1 VQTPR
6 PERLPGARRPL
17 LAASGCLVVLALL
30 GWAVAAGA
38 GPVLRLDRAVSV
50 ALYAGDDRSGLH
62 EAVLQVA
69 TSPGSAALRGVVVL
83 AVGVWLARRRAW
95 RTAGWVLVATVLV
108 GPLTTALKEL
118 VGRQRPQFTEGG
130 AHLESLS
137 FPSGHA
143 SGVATLV
150 TVGLVLTWPLLS
162 PTGRRRALATGVA
175 LGLLVG
181 CTRMW
186 LGVHFLSDVVGGW
199 ALGVAWSLL
208 VALALGGLP
217 GGRAALPGRLRG

>member
-1 VQTPR
+1 MHTAR
-6 PERLPGARRPL
+6 PGRPTAVVAL
-17 LAASGCLVVLALL
+17 CVTVLALL
-30 GWAVAAGA
+30 GWAVAAGS
-38 GPVLRLDRAVSV
+38 GPVLRVDRAVSR

-69 TSPGSAALRGVVVL
+69 TAPGSSAFRGVVVL
-83 AVGVWLARRRAW
+83 ATLVWLVRRRAL
-95 RTAGWVLVATVLV
+95 RTAGWVLVATALV
-108 GPLTTALKEL
+108 GPLTTLLKEL
-118 VGRQRPQFTEGG
+118 VGRPRPQFAGGG
-130 AHLESLS
+130 AELDSLS

-150 TVGLVLTWPLLS
+150 TVALVVAWPLLA
-162 PTGRRRALATGVA
+162 PAGRRRALLAGVLLA
-175 LGLLVG
+175 LLVG

-208 VALALGGLP
+208 VALAA
-217 GGRAALPGRLRG
+217 RAWPGRLTG